1 MDLVNEGV
9 YVRSTQGFQI
19 AINVTALRDSE
30 KVPDFLQHPIYEL
43 LWKLPCEKRKE
54 NRPSTCKK

>member
-9 YVRSTQGFQI
+9 YVRSTQGLQI

-30 KVPDFLQHPIYEL
+30 KVPHFLQHLIYEL
-43 LWKLPCEKRKE
+43 LWKLPCEKGR